1 MKLYLVRHGETSANA
16 QGLYCGISDLS
27 LTETG
32 VYQAFSLAK
41 LLADCHFDQLIT
53 SGLVRTQQTA
63 KTIIGQRQI
72 EQHSIAAFNE
82 INFGDWELR
91 HHSEIAKNDAD
102 NYRRW
107 CHDWQNVAAPNG
119 ESFNQFKQRVQ
130 LAFGELL
137 QRHQGQDLLL
147 VLHQGTL
154 RAIMLSLLQMPAI
167 GFWQFNFHQGA
178 YSLIDINHGQVMV
191 ERINALSIG

>member
-1 MKLYLVRHGETSANA
+1 MKLYLVRHAETSANVR
-16 QGLYCGISDLS
+16 GLYCGVSDLS
-27 LTETG
+27 LTEMG
-32 VYQAFSLAK
+32 IEQALSLAK
-41 LLADCHFDQLIT
+41 LFADCHFDQLIY

-63 KTIIGQRQI
+63 KVIIGQRQI
-72 EQHSIAAFNE
+72 EQQAIAAFDE

-91 HHSEIAKNDAD
+91 HYSEIAKNDRE

-107 CHDWQNVAAPNG
+107 CDDWINVAPPKG
-119 ESFNQFKQRVQ
+119 EKFSQFKQRVL

-137 QRHQGQDLLL
+137 QGHQGQDLLL

-154 RAIMLSLLQMPAI
+154 RAIMLSLLQMPDI

-178 YSLIDINHGQVMV
+178 YSLIEINHDHAVV